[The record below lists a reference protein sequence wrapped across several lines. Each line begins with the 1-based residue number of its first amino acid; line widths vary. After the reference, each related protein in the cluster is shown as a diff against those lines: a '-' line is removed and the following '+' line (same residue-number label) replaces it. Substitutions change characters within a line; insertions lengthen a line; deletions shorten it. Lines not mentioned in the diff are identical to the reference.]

1 MKRSLALAFFITSA
15 VLVSHAALATGKIA
29 LVYNGVGACSD
40 GCYQSAA
47 LMAEQAG
54 FTVRYVGPEES
65 SPEIFK
71 DAAIWLQP
79 GGKSSQ
85 ASKAMVEPLKDN
97 IRTLVKNGGAYVGFC
112 AGGFLATKEIAKRKV
127 PGLGLIPGTNA
138 PFETEVEA
146 LQLPIAWMGK
156 FQRSLYF
163 EGGPYFMLPEGE
175 TSAWP
180 AAHYADGKIAA
191 VQALYGEGRVFV
203 TGPHPEAPQEWRE
216 AFGFTDEDGMDHDL
230 AVDMIKW
237 ATKLT
242 E

>member
-1 MKRSLALAFFITSA
+1 MNRTLASTFFIAYAALA
-15 VLVSHAALATGKIA
+15 SHVALATGKIA

-47 LMAEQAG
+47 LMAEMAG

-71 DAAIWLQP
+71 DAAVWMQP
-79 GGKSSQ
+79 GGRSSK
-85 ASKAMVEPLKDN
+85 AALAMVEPLKDN
-97 IRTLVKNGGAYVGFC
+97 IRKLVREGGAYVGFC
-112 AGGFLATKEIAKRKV
+112 AGGFLATEEIADRKIA
-127 PGLGLIPGTNA
+127 GLGLIPGRNA
-138 PFETEVEA
+138 PFETAEEA
-146 LQLPIAWMGK
+146 VQLPIQWMGQ

-163 EGGPYFMLPEGE
+163 EGGPYFTLPEGN

-191 VQALYGEGRVFV
+191 VQALYGQGRVFV

-216 AFGFTDEDGMDHDL
+216 AFGFTDHDGMDHDL